1 MTVPYLI
8 VNDAAKAIDFYKEVF
23 GGSELVRLSAPD
35 GKIAHAELMFADGR
49 IMLADE
55 YPEMGYKSPT
65 SLSGSPVSIYL
76 TVPDVD
82 ATYAHAISRG
92 GTSMMAVADQ
102 FDGDRRGTVVDPFG
116 HIWMIATK
124 KEAVS
129 YEEMASRFLALMES
143 ESGA

>member
-1 MTVPYLI
+1 MAVPYLI
-8 VNDAAKAIDFYKEVF
+8 VNNAAKAIDFYREVF
-23 GGSELVRLSAPD
+23 GASELVRLSAPD
-35 GKIAHAELMFADGR
+35 GKIAHAELMFAEGR

-55 YPEMGYKSPT
+55 YPDMGYKSPT

-82 ATYAHAISRG
+82 ATYANVISSG

-116 HIWMIATK
+116 HIWLIATK

-129 YEEMASRFLALMES
+129 YEEMASRFLALMQAEG
-143 ESGA
+143 GA